1 MPTLQKFQDCR
12 ILMYFGDHP
21 PPHVHVV
28 KGDGRDCIVE
38 IETLLI
44 IGKLAAREVREA
56 LQWIGNEKQ
65 FLLSEWR
72 RCNP

>member
-1 MPTLQKFQDCR
+1 MPTLQKFPDCR
-12 ILMYFGDHP
+12 VLMYFSDHP

-28 KGDGRDCIVE
+28 KSDGRDCIVE

-44 IGKLAAREVREA
+44 VGKLASREIRGA
-56 LQWIGNEKQ
+56 LQWIGSEQ
-65 FLLSEWR
+65 LFLLKEWR